1 MADIKQMIFFDF
13 EMLCSDNGMAYDMM
27 EAIRLGAVKY
37 DLETE
42 SITYFDRYIRP
53 ENQEPLSD
61 FCKALTGI
69 DDQDLVD
76 AYDFATVF
84 EEFLAWVGGVKK
96 SRYFSWSPS
105 DLTRLKIDAEKHEIP
120 LRTITKIEKR
130 YIDFQAIFK
139 KRVAKGNVSVED
151 ALALYG
157 LEFIGDKHHPMY
169 DAYNTLRIYLQFLHE
184 PVQSDFIM
192 LKKFIFEDCVPHDVE
207 HINRNL
213 NHHILQDVDL
223 LVGQIR
229 EISRL
234 KDMKKLL
241 KPIRRVVEKY
251 ENIIMNRSGMFTE
264 ENVKHARLLL
274 TFYYELLR
282 TYEEHH
288 AYASKIIILD
298 EYLLHPLKQLS
309 SKQG

>member
-69 DDQDLVD
+69 DDQDLVG
-76 AYDFATVF
+76 ANDFATVF
-84 EEFLAWVGGVKK
+84 EEFLAWVGGIKK
-96 SRYFSWSPS
+96 SQYFSWSPS

-130 YIDFQAIFK
+130 YIDFQAVFK
-139 KRVAKGNVSVED
+139 KRVANNNVSVED

-157 LEFIGDKHHPMY
+157 LEFSGEKHHPMY

-184 PVQSDFIM
+184 PVQSDLIM
-192 LKKFIFEDCVPHDVE
+192 LKQFILEDELTSFEKEHLNQILAAHIKFDINLLVNQIRDVYRLRDVKKLFKP
-207 HINRNL
+207 INR
-213 NHHILQDVDL
+213 I
-223 LVGQIR
+223 
-229 EISRL
+229 
-234 KDMKKLL
+234 
-241 KPIRRVVEKY
+241 VVKY
-251 ENIIMNRSGMFTE
+251 ENVIMNRSGIFTD
-264 ENVKHARLLL
+264 ENVRHAELLS
-274 TFYYELLR
+274 TFYHELLQS
-282 TYEEHH
+282 YEEHVS
-288 AYASKIIILD
+288 YRSKIMILN
-298 EYLLHPLKQLS
+298 EYLLRPLHVIT
-309 SKQG
+309 SK